1 MKVSSAALL
10 LTAALAVASALFPA
24 QAVVILDSTWA
35 EEGGTPEA
43 PGAGFGA
50 HIALAHEPQFGA
62 AVAFSTDGEAWGAC
76 SGTWIGNDD
85 EAGYVMT
92 SAHCFSDETTA
103 ASYYLRCASE
113 VYEGVEQTTHPDYLR
128 DGSRAGF
135 DVAIVKLS
143 APVTDCGEP
152 AKLYAGKAEKGMLL
166 TFAGFGSRGI
176 GSVGQQSEYYAPAN
190 EYEQKAAA
198 QGIVDE
204 LRDTVMSDTNDA
216 GNWLWIFF
224 PKEDGSLVN
233 SVDGGSS
240 VPVNRLV
247 GLTGSGDSGSGA
259 YLQLPN
265 GTWVVAGVT
274 SNGSRNSVYGEDSMF
289 ARVSGVK
296 DWVVSVFPG
305 ARFAE

>member
-1 MKVSSAALL
+1 MRPNTAAFT
-10 LTAALAVASALFPA
+10 LTAALSALSPA

-62 AVAFSTDGEAWGAC
+62 AVGFSTDGEAWGAC

-85 EAGYVMT
+85 AAGYVMT
-92 SAHCFSDETTA
+92 SAHCFDDKVTA
-103 ASYYLRCASE
+103 TSYFYRCASE
-113 VYEGVEQTTHPDYLR
+113 VYEGAEEVTHPDYLR

-152 AKLYAGKAEKGMLL
+152 ATLYAGSAEKGKLM

-176 GSVGQQSEYYAPAN
+176 GSVGQQPEYYAPAN

-198 QGIVDE
+198 QGTVDAV
-204 LRDTVMSDTNDA
+204 RDTVMSDANDA

-224 PKEDGSLVN
+224 PKEDGSLA
-233 SVDGGSS
+233 SS
-240 VPVNRLV
+240 EAGASITPATRLV
-247 GLTGSGDSGSGA
+247 GLVGSGDSGSGA
-259 YLQLPN
+259 YIQLPDE
-265 GTWVVAGVT
+265 TWAVVGVS
-274 SNGSRNSVYGEDSMF
+274 SNASRNSVYGEDTMF
-289 ARVSGVK
+289 ARVSGFK
-296 DWVVSVFPG
+296 DWITSEFPG
-305 ARFAE
+305 AQFAE

>member
-1 MKVSSAALL
+1 MKLTSAAASV
-10 LTAALAVASALFPA
+10 TAALAVALALSPA

-50 HIALAHEPQFGA
+50 HIRLAHEPQFGA
-62 AVAFSTDGEAWGAC
+62 AVNFSYDGEEWGQC

-85 EAGYVMT
+85 GAGYVMT
-92 SAHCFSDETTA
+92 AAHCFNDGRTA
-103 ASYYLRCASE
+103 ADYYYRCAGE
-113 VYEGVEQTTHPDYLR
+113 LYEGAEATVHPDYLT

-143 APVTDCGEP
+143 APVTDCGE
-152 AKLYAGKAEKGMLL
+152 AATLYSGTAEKGALL
-166 TFAGFGSRGI
+166 TFPGFGSRGI
-176 GSVGQQSEYYAPAN
+176 GSVGQQDAYYAPAN
-190 EYEQKAAA
+190 VYEQKAAA
-198 QGIVDE
+198 QGVVDE
-204 LRDTVMSDTNDA
+204 LRDIVMSDTNDA

-233 SVDGGSS
+233 SVEGGSS

-259 YLQLPN
+259 YMQLPD

-274 SNGSRNSVYGEDSMF
+274 SNGSHNSVYSADSMF
-289 ARVSGVK
+289 ARVAGVK
-296 DWVVSVFPG
+296 DWIISVFPG
-305 ARFAE
+305 ARFAQ

>member
-1 MKVSSAALL
+1 MRPNSAALTL
-10 LTAALAVASALFPA
+10 AALLASATAPA
-24 QAVVILDSTWA
+24 QAVVIQDSVWA

-62 AVAFSTDGEAWGAC
+62 AVAFSTDEENWGAC

-92 SAHCFSDETTA
+92 SAHCFSADTTA
-103 ASYYLRCASE
+103 ASYYLRCGTE
-113 VYEGVEQTTHPDYLR
+113 HYEGVEQTTHPDYLK

-143 APVTDCGEP
+143 APVTDCGES
-152 AKLYAGKAEKGMLL
+152 ATLYSGKAEKGQLM

-176 GSVGQQSEYYAPAN
+176 GSVGQQAEYYAPAN
-190 EYEQKAAA
+190 DYEQKAAA
-198 QGIVDE
+198 QGIVDD
-204 LRDTVMSDTNDA
+204 LRETVMSDTNDA

-224 PKEDGSLVN
+224 PKEDGSITN
-233 SVDGGSS
+233 KYGSS
-240 VPVNRLV
+240 VPATRLV

-259 YLQLPN
+259 YIQLEDES
-265 GTWVVAGVT
+265 WVVAGVT
-274 SNGSRNSVYGEDSMF
+274 SNGSRNSLYGEDSMF
-289 ARVSGVK
+289 ARVSGFQ
-296 DWVVSVFPG
+296 DWIVSVFPG
-305 ARFAE
+305 AQFAE